1 MKKSA
6 EEITGEGRRKIVLA
20 AERLFADH
28 GFDAVSMHA
37 IATSAGT
44 SKANIY
50 HYFSSKDA
58 LYLAVLHRAAAALR
72 SRLQEARQQGS
83 TAAEALRLFAVSHL
97 QHLLDRPRLVQLFLR
112 ELLEK
117 GEPRA
122 RDLADAGLAEL
133 FTALAEIVRDG
144 QENGEFRPDL
154 DPALVATILVS
165 ANINFFQARDLLR
178 QYPIVHFVDDPE
190 GYDHAV
196 VDIVL
201 RGISRTVQENPS

>member
-6 EEITGEGRRKIVLA
+6 GEITGEGRRKIVLA

>member
-6 EEITGEGRRKIVLA
+6 GEITGEGRRKIVLA

-178 QYPIVHFVDDPE
+178 QYPIVHFLDDPE

-196 VDIVL
+196 VDVVL
-201 RGISRTVQENPS
+201 RGISRIVQENPS